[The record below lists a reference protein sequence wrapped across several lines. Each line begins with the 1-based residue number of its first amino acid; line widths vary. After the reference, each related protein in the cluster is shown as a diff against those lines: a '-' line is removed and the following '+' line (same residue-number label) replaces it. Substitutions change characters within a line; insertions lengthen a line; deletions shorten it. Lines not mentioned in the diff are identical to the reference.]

1 MNKYFLLSGV
11 AFFGAIMPM
20 AAQAQSQAGNPPGS
34 ESVSVDS
41 DIVVTARRRE
51 ERLQTVPVA
60 ITAFSGEALKERSV
74 TTFVDLQA
82 STPSLAFQ
90 GAAGRRDTPSMSL
103 RGQRTSD
110 TQIVADASV
119 AVYMDEVVLTPN
131 QGINLGLF
139 DLQNVQVLKGPQG
152 TLFGRNSTGGAVL
165 FTTAKPTDKLGAGIT
180 AHYGNYNEVQVQGYL
195 NLPLSDTLRVRVAGN
210 YLKNDGYAVVVGGTE
225 AGHRLESAD
234 QQSIRAIS
242 VWEPFTGVKNTTTF
256 EYDHSDGGGAAFVLT
271 AVSPATTIRFFP
283 GMLTA
288 LARQQARSV
297 REVEASSPIHEKSR
311 ATLLVNTTEIELGE
325 VKFKNIFGYRKMD
338 YDINYD
344 GDDSPLPVFYVQ
356 NPAHT
361 KQFTDEM
368 QFLGNALNGKMNW
381 ITGLYFFNQKGSDIS
396 LSNSFFGVN
405 PNAPGYTGPVVNN
418 TSFSGYVQ
426 QTTEVLPKLSLT
438 TGFRFTVDR
447 RRTKVVQY
455 TAPTAAKP
463 NKCQVLDDNGVA
475 LTFNPALPY
484 NGCTFDLEKT
494 FTSPT
499 WTISLDYK
507 LDPNKLLYVS
517 SRRGYRTGG
526 FNGRASDKV
535 QRLPFNPETVTD
547 FEAGLKMDTHPAGM
561 LLRTNLAAYLQK
573 YNSIQRSVTLIN
585 PFTGSVT
592 SSIINAA
599 KARIWGIEAETT
611 LIPTRSLE
619 LSANYSYV
627 NARYTNFPA
636 VLADKS
642 VVQYTDRRFAGVP
655 VHQFNASIKY
665 TPIDDDQI
673 GKVTFFGSYSYRSGY
688 FINEVMQTPAQII
701 QGQEAADR
709 AAAAVAIAANK
720 PVPAAL
726 APTIPNSIPGLRIPG
741 VGLLNARLSWDNVM
755 GSNFGLAV
763 YGKNLANKT
772 YANSGLSL
780 YESLGTVTNT
790 YGDPRTYGIEAS
802 YRF

>member
-1 MNKYFLLSGV
+1 MTRHLLLLSASLACLGF
-11 AFFGAIMPM
+11 AETSQ
-20 AAQAQSQAGNPPGS
+20 AQAQPSGGA
-34 ESVSVDS
+34 ESAEATGE
-41 DIVVTARRRE
+41 ILVTARRRE
-51 ERLQTVPVA
+51 ERLQSVPVS

-74 TTFVDLQA
+74 TNFVDLQA

-180 AHYGNYNEVQVQGYL
+180 AHYGNFNEVQLQGYL
-195 NLPLSDTLRVRVAGN
+195 NVPLTDTLRVRVSGN
-210 YLKNDGYAVVVGGTE
+210 YLKNDGYGVVVGGTE
-225 AGHRLESAD
+225 IGHRLESAD
-234 QQSIRAIS
+234 QHSIRAI
-242 VWEPFTGVKNTTTF
+242 VAWEPFTGFKNTTTF
-256 EYDHSDGGGAAFVLT
+256 EYDHSDGGGSAFVLT
-271 AVSPATTIRFFP
+271 AVSPATTIRFIP
-283 GMLTA
+283 GMLSA

-297 REVEASSPIHEKSR
+297 REVEASSPITEKSR
-311 ATLLVNTTEIELGE
+311 ATLVVNTTEVDLGA
-325 VKFKNIFGYRKMD
+325 VKLKNIFGYRKVD
-338 YDINYD
+338 YLIHYD

-356 NPAHT
+356 NPTHT
-361 KQFTDEM
+361 KQYTDEV
-368 QFLGNALNGKMNW
+368 QLLGDAFNGKTNW
-381 ITGLYFFNQKGSDIS
+381 IAGAYYFKQTGTDIS
-396 LSNSFFGVN
+396 LSNSFFGLN

-418 TSFSGYVQ
+418 TSFSGYLQ
-426 QTTEVLPKLSLT
+426 QTTEILPKLSLT
-438 TGFRFTVDR
+438 TGFRFTVDQR
-447 RRTKVVQY
+447 KTKVVQY
-455 TAPTAAKP
+455 TAPTAPNA
-463 NKCQVLDDNGVA
+463 NKCQILDDNGTA
-475 LTFNPALPY
+475 LPFNPALPY

-499 WTISLDYK
+499 WTVSLDYK
-507 LDPNKLLYVS
+507 IDSDKLIYLS

-526 FNGRASDKV
+526 FNGRSSDKV

-547 FEAGLKMDTHPAGM
+547 FEAGFKIDSHPGGM
-561 LLRTNLAAYLQK
+561 LVRTNMAAYLQK
-573 YNSIQRSVTLIN
+573 YNSIQRNVTLIN
-585 PFTGSVT
+585 PNTGSVT

-599 KARIWGIEAETT
+599 KATIWGLEAEVMVV
-611 LIPTRSLE
+611 PTRSLE

-627 NARYTNFPA
+627 HAKYDDFPA
-636 VLADKS
+636 VLADKT
-642 VVQYTDRRFAGVP
+642 VVQYTDRKFAGVP
-655 VHQFNASIKY
+655 VHQFNANIKY
-665 TPIDDDQI
+665 TPIDDDHV

-688 FINEVMQTPAQII
+688 YINELMQTPAQII
-701 QGQEAADR
+701 QGQAAADR
-709 AAAAVAIAANK
+709 AAGRTG
-720 PVPAAL
+720 PAAL
-726 APTIPNSIPGLRIPG
+726 APLIPNSIPGLYIPG
-741 VGLLNARLSWDNVM
+741 VGLLNARIAWDNVM

-780 YESLGTVTNT
+780 YESLGTTTNT

-802 YRF
+802 FRF